1 MHRNRDDRLNELE
14 DAGTVTVSSRYG
26 GSSFTDIWDSTNIEI
41 RDQSALQEDNSSST
55 ASLLLKC
62 KRQVIYPYLYILC
75 LVAWRPFG
83 SRSMVY
89 RQRCSFWKV
98 VNIFYTFLFFCLII
112 FTYASHLISCN
123 LGLDVSINKTS
134 KALET
139 SQGTKQSQHD
149 QRSLIKPDGNSFGGT
164 KATHAF
170 SLDLNRINK
179 NLMVQSGVTSQTMG
193 KNISSSVFPS
203 VTNFFTQATSESGD
217 WKPAAFKKCNHL
229 LTEYVMPHLLHFMAV
244 LTGFYLFRIQDNE
257 DLSALV
263 EKVFLLSSIPRK
275 IVSRLRIF
283 FLSLVM
289 LAIADSAVEMLF
301 LHVFKIASVTGFSLN
316 SNGQWIAVSFI
327 VLGFFVEAFVSI
339 VTLMSY
345 CAQCELLTFYLH
357 EICQRMEEKT
367 KDLSALMKDVM
378 DVKKNLNNMNGK
390 ISIIA
395 SLIVLCYLKIT
406 VAEVI
411 NMMTYI
417 KNDIHSAITLLY
429 RLLAPLLSFSFIMIP
444 FIVAARFSAVAK
456 KFKQQSLNVRVF
468 GYPSATQLDQDSFI
482 LFTQGVEMKAK
493 LMLMPIHGSYVSA
506 TVILIMFG
514 LLVLIQSHIISTN
527 IRYL

>member
-83 SRSMVY
+83 SRSMAY

-123 LGLDVSINKTS
+123 LGLDVNNNT
-134 KALET
+134 
-139 SQGTKQSQHD
+139 
-149 QRSLIKPDGNSFGGT
+149 
-164 KATHAF
+164 F

-179 NLMVQSGVTSQTMG
+179 NLMVQSGVTSQTIG

-203 VTNFFTQATSESGD
+203 VTNVFTQATSESGD
-217 WKPAAFKKCNHL
+217 WKPAAFKKCKHL

-301 LHVFKIASVTGFSLN
+301 LGVSNLASVTGFSLH
-316 SNGQWIAVSFI
+316 SSGQWIAVSLI

-345 CAQCELLTFYLH
+345 CAQCELLTFYLR

-411 NMMTYI
+411 NMMTCI
-417 KNDIHSAITLLY
+417 RNDKQSAITFLY
-429 RLLAPLLSFSFIMIP
+429 RLLAPNLSFSFIMIP
-444 FIVAARFSAVAK
+444 FIVAARFSAVAQ

-514 LLVLIQSHIISTN
+514 LLVLIQSHIIPTN
-527 IRYL
+527 TRYL